1 MSLEFDKYAA
11 KGNELINRLAEDLM
25 ITRDSAGRIV
35 RSLFHVLRKRI
46 ALEESFQLIA
56 QLPMALK
63 GVYVDGWNPN
73 GNIERIHHLKE
84 FLDDIRL
91 EDGPTAGYDFG
102 NDEKAKEAVK
112 AFFRTLSFYVS
123 KGEMED
129 IAKSLPNEVKKLVI
143 SSIGLSKP
151 VL

>member
-11 KGNELINRLAEDLM
+11 KGNELINKLADDLM
-25 ITRDSAGRIV
+25 IPRDSAGRIV
-35 RSLFHVLRKRI
+35 RALFHVLRKRI
-46 ALEESFQLIA
+46 TIEESFQLIA

-63 GVYVDGWNPN
+63 GVYVDGWNPTSH
-73 GNIERIHHLKE
+73 IERIQHLKE
-84 FLDDIRL
+84 FLDDIRQ

-112 AFFRTLSFYVS
+112 SFFRTLSFYVS

-129 IAKSLPNEVKKLVI
+129 IANTLPNEVKKLVV
-143 SSIGLSKP
+143 SSIGLSKS